1 MRIKGAGPAQ
11 KRKTVSMA
19 EIRAYDTDP
28 DAIKALF
35 NETSFNVMVWLDS
48 LSKEQLWEYLTII
61 ERDRSLKGHMQGI
74 VDRVPAYATVKA
86 RTI

>member
-19 EIRAYDTDP
+19 EIRAYETDP

-35 NETSFNVMVWLDS
+35 NLV
-48 LSKEQLWEYLTII
+48 
-61 ERDRSLKGHMQGI
+61 
-74 VDRVPAYATVKA
+74 
-86 RTI
+86 